1 MRRSRKFANL
11 TQAPAAQVGVASRA
25 AHPCSNHVPTGKR
38 PFPRPASL
46 RAFHFFHSNLD
57 WTSPDRPSV
66 THTASM
72 TSINSLLFCT
82 TCGNLLTP
90 TLHNKIVP
98 CEICGQQNQDTSAKT
113 VVTTSK
119 PSAFPSTLRTKLR
132 SDVQEVSTED
142 MQTDAAVNV
151 TCEKCGCEEVR
162 FYTQQT
168 RGADE
173 GSTVVYTCPKCGF
186 RWNTNN

>member
-1 MRRSRKFANL
+1 MQRSRKFANL
-11 TQAPAAQVGVASRA
+11 TQAPAAKLGSR
-25 AHPCSNHVPTGKR
+25 VPRRTSLQQSR
-38 PFPRPASL
+38 PEREASL
-46 RAFHFFHSNLD
+46 PQASFTLSLPILSLEFRLD
-57 WTSPDRPSV
+57 LTWWPSV
-66 THTASM
+66 TRTANM

-90 TLHNKIVP
+90 TLHSKIVP
-98 CEICGQQNQDTSAKT
+98 CEICGQQNRDTSAKT